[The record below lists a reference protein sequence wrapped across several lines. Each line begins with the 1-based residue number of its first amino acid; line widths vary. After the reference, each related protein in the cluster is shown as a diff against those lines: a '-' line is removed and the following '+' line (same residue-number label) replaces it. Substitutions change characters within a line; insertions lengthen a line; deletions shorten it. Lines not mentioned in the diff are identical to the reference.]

1 MSTVESVWA
10 AAGAA
15 ADPDIRRLMPAPA
28 DEREA
33 RACAEIMATSEPW
46 ITLGRGFEHSLA
58 LVRDVSREVYVATI
72 DGEVA
77 GFVILVLRGAFV
89 GYIQTIAVRED
100 CRGRGLGSQLMAF
113 AERRIFRESPNA
125 FICVSDFNTRARKLY
140 ERLGYV
146 VVGELRDFIATGY
159 SEWLLRKSIGP
170 LAEWHPPEG

>member
-1 MSTVESVWA
+1 MSTPDDA
-10 AAGAA
+10 TRAAGAA
-15 ADPDIRRLMPAPA
+15 PQPEIRRLLPA
-28 DEREA
+28 DERDA

-46 ITLGRGFEHSLA
+46 ITLGRGFEDSLA
-58 LVRDVSREVYVATI
+58 LVRDVSREVYVAAI

-100 CRGRGLGSQLMAF
+100 CRGRGLGGRLMAF
-113 AERRIFRESPNA
+113 AEGRIFRESPNA
-125 FICVSDFNTRARKLY
+125 FICVSDFNPRARALY

-146 VVGELRDFIATGY
+146 VVGELRDFIASGY

-170 LAEWHPPEG
+170 LAKWRPPVR